1 MMYPF
6 TGLPRVVEHF
16 EVSGGVRTGGAQ
28 GRGVRTGHETAAVA
42 AAPHDGGFAHEHA
55 AFLDVLG
62 EREETLFVVL
72 LRNGD
77 VAHHA
82 GDFGKTFRVGD
93 IRKRGI
99 HFSIFVMFTGSGGV
113 QVGFRA
119 RDDAGRKGG
128 GDFHVLILFLS
139 QQAIHFLPEADVC
152 LRRLYQFHL
161 IMNLFRYQAVQ
172 RLQHNFPHH
181 HQASCFPDIM
191 SGLSPPQH

>member
-1 MMYPF
+1 MYPF

-82 GDFGKTFRVGD
+82 GDFGKPFRVGD

-119 RDDAGRKGG
+119 RDDAGREGG
-128 GDFHVLILFLS
+128 GDFHVAAFKELEQALGVFFFLKRG
-139 QQAIHFLPEADVC
+139 FGEDVGDLHKAVFFGRTGKIIIAVAG
-152 LRRLYQFHL
+152 LRFTGKGGE
-161 IMNLFRYQAVQ
+161 
-172 RLQHNFPHH
+172 
-181 HQASCFPDIM
+181 DIPF
-191 SGLSPPQH
+191 SLDRKSVV

>member
-1 MMYPF
+1 MSPF

-28 GRGVRTGHETAAVA
+28 GRGVRTGHQTAAVA

-77 VAHHA
+77 IAHHA

-119 RDDAGRKGG
+119 RDDAGRG
-128 GDFHVLILFLS
+128 
-139 QQAIHFLPEADVC
+139 
-152 LRRLYQFHL
+152 RR
-161 IMNLFRYQAVQ
+161 R
-172 RLQHNFPHH
+172 
-181 HQASCFPDIM
+181 
-191 SGLSPPQH
+191 